1 MAEETPAD
9 TGTSEAA
16 QARQT
21 IDTLKAEV
29 TSLKEN
35 AVNLG
40 KVRHV
45 DRWVRGKGIS
55 DNATVDQWVDTIMP
69 KANNLQFGDVAEI
82 PSMLDANFGML
93 VQPPVVAPSDQT
105 GTPAPPPAEGVVP
118 TTPGQPANPADTAPG
133 FATPNPGTAGQPPA
147 GQQPYEYGDPFIQ
160 NLMRTEAGAKQVQE
174 LHEQNMIRWTAPDAR
189 YDKALQ

>member
-1 MAEETPAD
+1 MGVRRTANDLRDTPHTVGADPLCLDESHKEAQVAEETPAD

-55 DNATVDQWVDTIMP
+55 DNATVDQ
-69 KANNLQFGDVAEI
+69 
-82 PSMLDANFGML
+82 
-93 VQPPVVAPSDQT
+93 
-105 GTPAPPPAEGVVP
+105 
-118 TTPGQPANPADTAPG
+118 
-133 FATPNPGTAGQPPA
+133 
-147 GQQPYEYGDPFIQ
+147 
-160 NLMRTEAGAKQVQE
+160 
-174 LHEQNMIRWTAPDAR
+174 
-189 YDKALQ
+189 